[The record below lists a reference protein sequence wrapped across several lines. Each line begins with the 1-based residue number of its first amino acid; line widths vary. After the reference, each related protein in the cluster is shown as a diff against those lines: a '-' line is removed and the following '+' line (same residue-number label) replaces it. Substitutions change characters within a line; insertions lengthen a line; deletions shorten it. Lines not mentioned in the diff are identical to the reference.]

1 MSILTAGNTSS
12 PTWNGAPQPADFFYL
27 KGAVIAVLKRL
38 GINTVNEKPTKLDFL
53 SEGIA
58 LSSGAKIA
66 DLGVV
71 KKKVAKN
78 FGIEVTVH
86 FANIY
91 WDEVLKIVSKEY
103 TPVTDIPKF
112 PEVSRDFAL
121 LVDNAVNFKELRE
134 IALNSEKKIL
144 KSVQLFDVYEGSK
157 LPKGKKSYA
166 LNFTLQDTNKT
177 LTDKQ
182 IDKTMNKIQQQLE
195 SQAGAVLR

>member
-1 MSILTAGNTSS
+1 M
-12 PTWNGAPQPADFFYL
+12 
-27 KGAVIAVLKRL
+27 
-38 GINTVNEKPTKLDFL
+38 
-53 SEGIA
+53 
-58 LSSGAKIA
+58 
-66 DLGVV
+66 
-71 KKKVAKN
+71 
-78 FGIEVTVH
+78 
-86 FANIY
+86 
-91 WDEVLKIVSKEY
+91 
-103 TPVTDIPKF
+103 
-112 PEVSRDFAL
+112 SRDFAL